1 MDLLILDATVVTVN
15 KGKDILKNSGI
26 AIQGDRIFDIGAS
39 AAIKKR
45 YPQAKKIIDGSG
57 KIVFPGLINCHS
69 HSYQS
74 LLKGLGDDLVLSDWL
89 SQMALPAAAALT
101 HERAFYGALLCCL
114 ENIRSGVT
122 TVVDMAPQQNLS
134 VLEGILEGLSLSG
147 IRGFFAKGVV
157 HEGRGQDGLPE
168 IAREVRQLLDKY
180 QGKFNGRIDFMLAP
194 FQVWG
199 NTPQSMALTQKL
211 MEEYGL
217 GVTIH
222 VAETQYDEDATI
234 EKFALPEV
242 RVLEKYKLLN
252 DKLLLVHGVN
262 LKAPDM
268 KLLKEHEVKVCHTPV
283 CNMYLASGVAPV
295 KEMLEA
301 GLTVSLGTEGAGCNN
316 SNDMLETLKAA
327 ALLQKVSCRDP
338 LALTAAKV
346 LEMAT
351 IDGAEALGMA
361 GEIGSLEKGK
371 KADLFIFN
379 PGTAIKAVPMH
390 HPVSSLVYS
399 STGGNVETVVIDGRI
414 ILENGLFTAVD
425 EERLIK
431 KAQKAAEQLAAGI
444 GINSLNCE
452 LLL

>member
-1 MDLLILDATVVTVN
+1 M
-15 KGKDILKNSGI
+15 KS
-26 AIQGDRIFDIGAS
+26 R
-39 AAIKKR
+39 
-45 YPQAKKIIDGSG
+45 
-57 KIVFPGLINCHS
+57 
-69 HSYQS
+69 
-74 LLKGLGDDLVLSDWL
+74 
-89 SQMALPAAAALT
+89 
-101 HERAFYGALLCCL
+101 
-114 ENIRSGVT
+114 
-122 TVVDMAPQQNLS
+122 
-134 VLEGILEGLSLSG
+134 
-147 IRGFFAKGVV
+147 FA
-157 HEGRGQDGLPE
+157 
-168 IAREVRQLLDKY
+168 
-180 QGKFNGRIDFMLAP
+180 
-194 FQVWG
+194 
-199 NTPQSMALTQKL
+199 
-211 MEEYGL
+211 
-217 GVTIH
+217 
-222 VAETQYDEDATI
+222 
-234 EKFALPEV
+234 
-242 RVLEKYKLLN
+242 
-252 DKLLLVHGVN
+252 
-262 LKAPDM
+262 
-268 KLLKEHEVKVCHTPV
+268 HTPV

-371 KADLFIFN
+371 KARPVYLQSGNSHQSCAYAPSCVQPCLFF
-379 PGTAIKAVPMH
+379 
-390 HPVSSLVYS
+390 Y
-399 STGGNVETVVIDGRI
+399 GGNVETVVIDGRI